1 MHISLVS
8 YIVLVT
14 RVKFNEKGGLMF
26 DNTKGNIV
34 PIKSDKVFHI
44 LLNKENMPTLE
55 FVVMHIMNY
64 FIKEFMVML
73 K

>member
-1 MHISLVS
+1 
-8 YIVLVT
+8 
-14 RVKFNEKGGLMF
+14 MF

-64 FIKEFMVML
+64 S
-73 K
+73 

>member
-44 LLNKENMPTLE
+44 LLNKEN
-55 FVVMHIMNY
+55 ID
-64 FIKEFMVML
+64 FIVNKAKIKQKKNRPDCM
-73 K
+73 